1 VTRMPRFT
9 RLSWVARW
17 VGSGAGSRVA
27 PARTAALLGAV
38 ALAITSCTSGPI
50 AANNPASSG
59 QNFVGASYNSRY
71 FQPGSRPMAPAVTG
85 TTLAG
90 QRFTLA
96 SDHDDLVVMNFW
108 GSWCAPCRA
117 EAPALVALAAHFSH
131 DPVRFIGDDVHDYP
145 AAAKAFEQTYSVPYP
160 SLNDPGSQVALAFHN
175 SVPPI
180 AIPSTL
186 LIDRTGRIAGIVVGQ
201 VTYDG
206 LRALIDKVLA
216 ERS

>member
-9 RLSWVARW
+9 RLSWVPP
-17 VGSGAGSRVA
+17 V
-27 PARTAALLGAV
+27 RTAALLGAV
-38 ALAITSCTSGPI
+38 VLAVTSCSGGPI
-50 AANNPASSG
+50 GENNPASSG

-71 FQPGSRPMAPAVTG
+71 FKPGSRPVAPAVTG

-96 SDHDDLVVMNFW
+96 SDHGDLVVMNFW

-117 EAPALVALAAHFSH
+117 EAPALVALATHFSK
-131 DPVRFIGDDVHDYP
+131 DPVRFVGDDVHDYP
-145 AAAKAFEQTYSVPYP
+145 AAAKAFEHTYNVPYP
-160 SLNDPGSQVALAFHN
+160 SLNDPGSQAALAFHS

-186 LIDRTGRIAGIVVGQ
+186 LIDRAGRIAGIVVGQ
-201 VTYDG
+201 ITYDG
-206 LRALIDKVLA
+206 LRALIDQVLA

>member
-1 VTRMPRFT
+1 MTRIPRFT
-9 RLSWVARW
+9 RSSLAAPVA
-17 VGSGAGSRVA
+17 
-27 PARTAALLGAV
+27 TAALLGAV
-38 ALAITSCTSGPI
+38 VLAVTACSGGAI
-50 AANNPASSG
+50 AENNPASSG

-71 FQPGSRPMAPAVTG
+71 FKPGSRPPAPAVTG
-85 TTLAG
+85 TTLTG
-90 QRFTLA
+90 QRFKLA
-96 SDHDDLVVMNFW
+96 SERGDLVVMNFW

-117 EAPALVALAAHFSH
+117 EAPSLTALATHFSH
-131 DPVRFIGDDVHDYP
+131 DPVRFVGDDVHDY
-145 AAAKAFEQTYSVPYP
+145 AAAARGFDSTYNVPYP

-186 LIDRTGRIAGIVVGQ
+186 VIDRTGHIAGIVVGQ
-201 VTYDG
+201 ITYDG